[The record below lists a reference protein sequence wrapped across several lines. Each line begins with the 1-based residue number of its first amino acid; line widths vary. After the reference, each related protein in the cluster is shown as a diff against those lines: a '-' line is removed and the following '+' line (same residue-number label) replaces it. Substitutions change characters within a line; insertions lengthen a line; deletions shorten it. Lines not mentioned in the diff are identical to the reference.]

1 MKRACNVYIRT
12 WVWKGE
18 ALAVKDLILSPPLP
32 ALHSLSPSGRVLAK
46 FLVLSYNEKKTAR
59 RNDKILYLT
68 KEEDS

>member
-1 MKRACNVYIRT
+1 MSIYGRGCGREKRSQLKT
-12 WVWKGE
+12 
-18 ALAVKDLILSPPLP
+18 SFSPPPPLP

-68 KEEDS
+68 KEE